1 MISQIVC
8 AQKNDIALQRKIIDE
23 AISIV
28 EDYESYATMSD
39 DEIRYS
45 FLDLFINDNV
55 PVYNDLIG
63 LTNKSSITAQE
74 YSNLLSN
81 GPRNKN
87 AKFTNVKKD
96 KIWKEENTWKVSFSL
111 DKNIS
116 YSDKCGVFFSSS
128 EFYGKDYHL
137 TMTLIY
143 DEKTERCKIEEIK
156 GTIDSQQKFPDTY
169 FVFKSEDKLDKY
181 LFYNGK
187 SIKLN
192 SHNQSIL
199 PGKYDKKQ
207 FHFIDEDM
215 KISPIVD
222 DCENVSMKYRTRTSW
237 LKAHYDMSLG
247 DAFRFE
253 NNSNELKIDKKTI
266 NNIGLDFGYVFPSK
280 SILKTG
286 VFVGL
291 GFSQSKIDLSYSNAD
306 YTFLTTVDVDD
317 DSYIRHYQNLKVNQA
332 IRFTD
337 LTIPIYADFSLHFN
351 RIVNVFVDLGIK
363 FHLNMSHKV
372 ESSEGS
378 AYIYGIYPQYNNLRM
393 DEHWGYNGFGNATF
407 GASDLNNSELLDV
420 SGFTA
425 DAFGSIGLRFNIPE
439 TPLAVDLGVS
449 YQIGLS
455 NLIKAND
462 TAVSLDKVADSSHA
476 LVYNTLNGLTN
487 TEHLR
492 NLTESFTS
500 VKRQALMFNI
510 GLIFK
515 F

>member
-1 MISQIVC
+1 MVSQIVC
-8 AQKNDIALQRKIIDE
+8 AQKNEIALQRKIIDE
-23 AISIV
+23 AISII

-45 FLDLFINDNV
+45 FLDLFISKNA

-74 YSNLLSN
+74 YSDLLSN

-96 KIWKEENTWKVSFSL
+96 KIWKEGNTWKTSFSL
-111 DKNIS
+111 DKSIS
-116 YSDKCGVFFSSS
+116 YSNKCGVFFSSS
-128 EFYGKDYHL
+128 EFYGKDHHL
-137 TMTLIY
+137 TITLIY
-143 DEKTERCKIEEIK
+143 DEKKERCKIEEIK
-156 GTIDSQQKFPDTY
+156 GTMDSQQKFPDTY

-192 SHNQSIL
+192 SHNQSII
-199 PGKYDKKQ
+199 PGKYDKNL

-215 KISPIVD
+215 KMSPVVD
-222 DCENVSMKYRTRTSW
+222 DCENVSMNYRTRTNW
-237 LKAHYDMSLG
+237 LKVHYDMSLG
-247 DAFRFE
+247 NALKCKG
-253 NNSNELKIDKKTI
+253 NSNDLTIEKNTI

-286 VFVGL
+286 VFVGV
-291 GFSQSKIDLSYSNAD
+291 GFSQSKLNLNYANSD
-306 YTFLTTVDVDD
+306 YAFSTTADVDD
-317 DSYIRHYQNLKVNQA
+317 DSYIRHYQDLNVKQGIKL
-332 IRFTD
+332 TD

-363 FHLNMSHKV
+363 LHFNMSHKV

-378 AYIYGIYPQYNNLRM
+378 AYIYGIYQQYDNLRM
-393 DEHWGYNGFGNATF
+393 DEHWGYNGFGNASF

-425 DAFGSIGLRFNIPE
+425 DAFGSIGLRFNIPK

-449 YQIGLS
+449 YQMGLT
-455 NLIKAND
+455 NVIKAND
-462 TAVSLDKVADSSHA
+462 SAVSLSEVSDPSHA
-476 LVYNTLNGLTN
+476 LVYNTLNGLTS

-510 GLIFK
+510 GLIYK